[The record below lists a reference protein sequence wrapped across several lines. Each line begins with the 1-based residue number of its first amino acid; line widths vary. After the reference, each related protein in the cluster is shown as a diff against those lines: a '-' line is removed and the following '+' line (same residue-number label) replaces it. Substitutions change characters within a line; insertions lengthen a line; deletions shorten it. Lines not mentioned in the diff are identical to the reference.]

1 MSRISNWPGALVL
14 FLQEKEHAKF
24 QWGENDCCLFTC
36 DWIAILTGEYPEVAR
51 SLRGTYHS
59 HAEAV
64 QVLTTLG
71 GVEAIAAQY
80 AASKG
85 WQQLGNPRQAQ
96 RGDIAAVRT
105 QQGVALGVVVGWR
118 VAHPGTDG
126 LVWTTL
132 DEALSVWRIS

>member
-1 MSRISNWPGALVL
+1 MARISNWPAALTL
-14 FLQEKEHAKF
+14 FLQEKEHLPF

-59 HAEAV
+59 AAEAAE
-64 QVLTTLG
+64 VLATLG
-71 GVEAIAAQY
+71 GVEAIASQY

-85 WQQLGNPRQAQ
+85 WGVVSSPRLAQ
-96 RGDIAAVRT
+96 RGDIATVKT
-105 QQGVALGVVVGWR
+105 EQGVALGVVTGWR

-126 LVWTTL
+126 IVWTTL
-132 DEALSVWRIS
+132 DEAITVWRIS